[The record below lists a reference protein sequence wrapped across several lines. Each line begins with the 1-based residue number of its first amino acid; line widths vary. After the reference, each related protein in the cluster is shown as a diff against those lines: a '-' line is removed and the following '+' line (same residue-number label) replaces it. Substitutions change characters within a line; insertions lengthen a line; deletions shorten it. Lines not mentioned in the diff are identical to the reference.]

1 MARILEQADRQAFE
15 DVYYEGLGH
24 VLSQPEFTYSQKA
37 VPLIQVLERSQVLGR
52 LLSEALHESGVQV
65 VIGAEHPLEEMR
77 ETSAVLAR
85 YGAGDDAHG
94 VLCVVGPTRMPYWR
108 AVAMVQFIADLMN
121 ILVTDTLAGDR
132 RPSAL
137 RERGS
142 HVN

>member
-1 MARILEQADRQAFE
+1 MP
-15 DVYYEGLGH
+15 DV
-24 VLSQPEFTYSQKA
+24 
-37 VPLIQVLERSQVLGR
+37 QVLERGQVLGQ

-65 VIGAEHPLEEMR
+65 VIGAEHPLEELR

-108 AVAMVQFIADLMN
+108 AVAMVRFIADLMN
-121 ILVTDTLAGDR
+121 ILVSDALAGDR
-132 RPSAL
+132 RPSGR
-137 RERGS
+137 RERGT